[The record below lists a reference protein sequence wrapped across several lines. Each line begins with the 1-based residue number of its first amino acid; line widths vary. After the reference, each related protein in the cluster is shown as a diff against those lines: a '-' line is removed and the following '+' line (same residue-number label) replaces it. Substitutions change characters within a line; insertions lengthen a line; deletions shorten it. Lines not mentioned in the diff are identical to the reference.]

1 MVLNQ
6 LFSENLP
13 LCIIDGYYQR
23 NIDNLSG
30 TQFCFYMDMLMTC
43 VIPKKKNFK
52 QWQVKSSLDLPPLIF
67 LARYNEPLKQLVLE
81 ELKDYSIDKFT

>member
-52 QWQVKSSLDLPPLIF
+52 Q
-67 LARYNEPLKQLVLE
+67 
-81 ELKDYSIDKFT
+81 